1 LRAGA
6 AERAAVAQIL
16 TSVKRALEVL
26 DFFSVEQDELS
37 LADISKRMSLHK
49 SSVHRILRTLEAA
62 NFLQWDSGTRRY
74 RLSLKLLDLANRVLG
89 RYDLRSTAG
98 PFMEELA
105 VRIGEIVH
113 LSILDGA
120 EIVYLEKKGTGQVLT
135 VATRVGGRHPAYASA
150 MGKVLLASL
159 PPERIEAT
167 LQGRELAALTPRTI
181 TDKTALQRELEQI
194 RVRGFALDDEEAFPG
209 IRCVAAPI
217 RDQSGR
223 VVAAVS
229 ATIPVQRLGDQRVH
243 ELAQLVMET
252 GARISSRVTD
262 STMES

>member
-1 LRAGA
+1 
-6 AERAAVAQIL
+6 
-16 TSVKRALEVL
+16 
-26 DFFSVEQDELS
+26 
-37 LADISKRMSLHK
+37 
-49 SSVHRILRTLEAA
+49 
-62 NFLQWDSGTRRY
+62 
-74 RLSLKLLDLANRVLG
+74 
-89 RYDLRSTAG
+89 
-98 PFMEELA
+98 
-105 VRIGEIVH
+105 
-113 LSILDGA
+113 
-120 EIVYLEKKGTGQVLT
+120 
-135 VATRVGGRHPAYASA
+135 VGGRHPAYASA

>member
-1 LRAGA
+1 M
-6 AERAAVAQIL
+6 AQLL
-16 TSVKRALEVL
+16 TSVQRALEVL
-26 DFFSVEQDELS
+26 DFFTVEHSELS
-37 LADISKRMSLHK
+37 LADISKRMHLHK

-62 NFLQWDSGTRRY
+62 GFLQWDGGSRRY

-89 RYDLRSTAG
+89 RYDLRATAG

-105 VRIGEIVH
+105 ARIGEIVH

-159 PPERIEAT
+159 PPERVEET
-167 LQGRELAALTPRTI
+167 FKGRELAALTPRTI
-181 TDKTALQRELEQI
+181 TDQARLRGELEQI
-194 RVRGFALDDEEAFPG
+194 RVQDYALDDEEAFPG

-217 RDQSGR
+217 RDPSGR
-223 VVAAVS
+223 VVAALS
-229 ATIPVQRLGDQRVH
+229 ATVPAQRMGDDRVH
-243 ELAQLVMET
+243 ELAQLVKET
-252 GARISSRVTD
+252 GARISGRVVD
-262 STMES
+262 STMEP